1 MTTNKPLDFSEDGAV
16 EQPTIKLF
24 GELGWQTMN
33 CYNEF
38 ASGKSTLGRE
48 SKSEVVLVER
58 LRAAIIKLNPK
69 LPADAVNLA
78 IEEITRD
85 RSAMSITQAN
95 RQVYYLLKDGVKV
108 SYRDAK
114 NNQKETIEIV
124 QIIDW
129 KTPENNNFFLA
140 SQFWVVGDM
149 YSRRADLIGFVNGLP
164 LVFIELKAGHKNVK
178 NAYDDNLQDYRNNI
192 PQLFVYNAFIILS
205 NGLKSYIGSISA
217 EWEHFAEW
225 KRINEEGEQGA
236 ISLETMVLGTCTKER
251 LLDLV
256 ENFTLFQSTRS
267 GLIKL
272 VAKNHQ
278 YLGVNQAIKPFPN
291 IKSVDGKLGV
301 FWHTQGSG
309 KSVSMI
315 LFAQKILRKIPGNW
329 TFLIVTDRQELD
341 TQIYKNFVDVGVI
354 TEQYTQASSS
364 QHLKE
369 LLQTDHR
376 FIFTLI
382 HKFRA
387 DQGTN
392 YPKLTDRSDIIVI
405 ADEAHRTQYTS
416 LALNMRNG
424 LPNAAFIA
432 FTGTPLIV
440 GEEKTKD
447 VFGDYVS
454 VYDFK
459 QSTEDGATVP
469 LYYENRIPELQL
481 TNEELNEDIEELLDS
496 AMLDED
502 QELKIEKEFSKEY
515 HLITREDRL
524 KKVAEDLIIHFANR
538 GYRGKAMVVSIDKA
552 TAVRMYDKVQKHKEI
567 YLNKLKNNVETA
579 KGEIKEELIETIN
592 YLETTDMAVIV
603 SQSQNEVE
611 EIKKKGADITKHRSR
626 MINKSENLEEKFKD
640 PNDSLRLVFVCAM
653 WMTGFDVQCCS
664 TIYLDKPMRN
674 HTLMQTIARANRV
687 FPEKTNGLIVDY
699 IGVFRDLQKALA
711 IYGSGATGTLEEG
724 ESPAQDKSQLVAML
738 RKAVEKTI
746 DFCNG
751 LKIDFQEVTNTPTK
765 LTNYKYIK
773 WLQDALDAI
782 LVNDKTRKEFSQLA
796 NQVLRLYKA
805 ILPDVAANEFSQTR
819 FFIKL
824 LADAIDSQKL
834 EVDIS
839 KVIKELGDL
848 LDNSIAAEGY
858 IIDELTASRLIDLSQ
873 LDFEGL
879 KDKFLNSRKNTELAK
894 LRNTLE
900 NKLAEMVRLNYSRLD
915 YLKKLE
921 EMINEYNAGSVNVE
935 EQFRRLLEFAKSLHY
950 EEQRTI
956 AEGLTEEEL
965 AIFDLLTRPE
975 IKLSK
980 TEESQVKKIAKT
992 LLIKLKEEK
1001 LVLDW
1006 RKRQQTRAN
1015 VKLCIETTL
1024 DELPESYTAE
1034 LYKQKC
1040 EQTYQHVYEFYYGA
1054 GKSAYAA

>member
-1 MTTNKPLDFSEDGAV
+1 M
-16 EQPTIKLF
+16 I
-24 GELGWQTMN
+24 
-33 CYNEF
+33 
-38 ASGKSTLGRE
+38 
-48 SKSEVVLVER
+48 
-58 LRAAIIKLNPK
+58 
-69 LPADAVNLA
+69 
-78 IEEITRD
+78 
-85 RSAMSITQAN
+85 
-95 RQVYYLLKDGVKV
+95 
-108 SYRDAK
+108 
-114 NNQKETIEIV
+114 
-124 QIIDW
+124 
-129 KTPENNNFFLA
+129 
-140 SQFWVVGDM
+140 
-149 YSRRADLIGFVNGLP
+149 
-164 LVFIELKAGHKNVK
+164 
-178 NAYDDNLQDYRNNI
+178 
-192 PQLFVYNAFIILS
+192 YNAFIILS

-225 KRINEEGEQGA
+225 KKINEEGEQGA
-236 ISLETMVLGTCTKER
+236 ISLETMVLGTCTKEQ

-256 ENFTLFQSTRS
+256 ENFTLFQSVRNS
-267 GLIKL
+267 MVKL

-278 YLGVNQAIKPFPN
+278 YLGVNRAIKPFPN

-341 TQIYKNFVDVGVI
+341 TQIYKNFVDAGVI
-354 TEQYTQASSS
+354 TEQHTQANSS

-405 ADEAHRTQYTS
+405 ADEAHRTQYTT

-432 FTGTPLIV
+432 FTGTPLIF

-524 KKVAEDLIIHFANR
+524 EKVAEDLIIHFANR
-538 GYRGKAMVVSIDKA
+538 GYRGKAMLVSIDKA
-552 TAVRMYDKVQKHKEI
+552 TAVKMYDKVQKYKEI
-567 YLNKLKNNVETA
+567 YLNKLKNNIEIA
-579 KGEIKEELIETIN
+579 KGEAKEELIETIN

-603 SQSQNEVE
+603 SQAQNEVE
-611 EIKKKGADITKHRSR
+611 ELKKKGADITKHRSR

-653 WMTGFDVQCCS
+653 WMTGFDVPCCS

-711 IYGSGATGTLEEG
+711 IYGSGAAGTVGEG
-724 ESPAQDKSQLVAML
+724 ESPSQDKSQLVAML
-738 RKAVEKTI
+738 RKAVEKTL
-746 DFCNG
+746 DFCKG
-751 LKIDFQEVTNTPTK
+751 LKIDFQEVVNTSTK
-765 LTNYKYIK
+765 PTNYKYIK

-782 LVNDKTRKEFSQLA
+782 LVNDKTRKEFSRHA
-796 NQVLRLYKA
+796 NQVLRLFKA

-858 IIDELTASRLIDLSQ
+858 IINEITASRLVDLSQ
-873 LDFEGL
+873 LDFEAL
-879 KDKFLNSRKNTELAK
+879 KDKFLNSRKYRA
-894 LRNTLE
+894 
-900 NKLAEMVRLNYSRLD
+900 
-915 YLKKLE
+915 
-921 EMINEYNAGSVNVE
+921 
-935 EQFRRLLEFAKSLHY
+935 
-950 EEQRTI
+950 
-956 AEGLTEEEL
+956 
-965 AIFDLLTRPE
+965 
-975 IKLSK
+975 SK
-980 TEESQVKKIAKT
+980 IT
-992 LLIKLKEEK
+992 
-1001 LVLDW
+1001 
-1006 RKRQQTRAN
+1006 
-1015 VKLCIETTL
+1015 
-1024 DELPESYTAE
+1024 
-1034 LYKQKC
+1034 
-1040 EQTYQHVYEFYYGA
+1040 
-1054 GKSAYAA
+1054 